1 MSVFFI
7 TGVDT
12 RIGKTYA
19 TGYLAKQLLENGIN
33 VITQKLIETGCD
45 GKIAED
51 IITHRQLMQIPL
63 QPVDHEQVSCPFVFK
78 ASAPPYIASSLEAI
92 PLYPTRI
99 TIATQQLKLKY
110 EMVLLETSGG
120 IMTPITE
127 SLLTIDYIAAQR
139 HPVVLVTS
147 ATLESINHTLLALQA
162 IAQRGLTLHAVIY
175 NQYQDRS
182 AEADIEELAADEVLH
197 DEQLYGQTFTEHRVK
212 TNLLQNTRLYLQEYL
227 EQHHPKTFWVELP
240 HISFSGK
247 SVSYQKV
254 KEEDK
259 DSNSNKNSIPSYSIE
274 KYAQEIAD
282 NTLYAESLYRKIAK
296 K

>member
-1 MSVFFI
+1 
-7 TGVDT
+7 
-12 RIGKTYA
+12 
-19 TGYLAKQLLENGIN
+19 
-33 VITQKLIETGCD
+33 
-45 GKIAED
+45 
-51 IITHRQLMQIPL
+51 MQIPL
-63 QPVDHEQVSCPFVFK
+63 QPVDHDQVSCPFVFK

-99 TIATQQLKLKY
+99 TVATQQLKLKY

-127 SLLTIDYIAAQR
+127 SLLTIDYIEAQG

-182 AEADIEELAADEVLH
+182 AEADIEELTADEVLH
-197 DEQLYGQTFTEHRVK
+197 NEQLYEQTFTEHRVK

-227 EQHHPKTFWVELP
+227 EQYHPETFWVELP
-240 HISFSGK
+240 HISFSGNN
-247 SVSYQKV
+247 VSYQKV
-254 KEEDK
+254 KYED
-259 DSNSNKNSIPSYSIE
+259 NKNSVPSYSIE

-282 NTLYAESLYRKIAK
+282 NTLYAESLYKKIAK

>member
-1 MSVFFI
+1 
-7 TGVDT
+7 
-12 RIGKTYA
+12 
-19 TGYLAKQLLENGIN
+19 
-33 VITQKLIETGCD
+33 
-45 GKIAED
+45 
-51 IITHRQLMQIPL
+51 
-63 QPVDHEQVSCPFVFK
+63 
-78 ASAPPYIASSLEAI
+78 
-92 PLYPTRI
+92 
-99 TIATQQLKLKY
+99 
-110 EMVLLETSGG
+110 
-120 IMTPITE
+120 MTPITE

-197 DEQLYGQTFTEHRVK
+197 DEQLYEQTFTEHRVK

-227 EQHHPKTFWVELP
+227 EQYHPETFWVELP

-247 SVSYQKV
+247 NVSYQKV
-254 KEEDK
+254 KDED
-259 DSNSNKNSIPSYSIE
+259 NKNSVPSYSIE

-282 NTLYAESLYRKIAK
+282 NTLYAESLYKKIAK